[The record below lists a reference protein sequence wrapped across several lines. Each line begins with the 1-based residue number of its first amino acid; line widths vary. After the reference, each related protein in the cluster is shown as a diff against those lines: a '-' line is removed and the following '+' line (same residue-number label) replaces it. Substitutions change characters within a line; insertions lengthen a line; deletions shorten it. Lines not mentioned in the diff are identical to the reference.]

1 MYAPPAISRFR
12 RTFAASKCILM
23 KKVIFPALLAVLIFG
38 ACSTD
43 FELEA
48 PWKDIPVVYGFLNL
62 QDTAHYIRVEKAFLE
77 PGGNAN
83 SIAQI
88 IDSLYYDPAQITVQ
102 LQKKSTGQ
110 RFTLQRVDGNAEGY
124 PRQSG
129 PFVQAPNYLYKI
141 KASAINLIAEQE
153 IRLLI
158 ERGNGLPQVTADAT
172 VLGPMTPRPTS
183 PADPLNLDYTRT
195 LVFLWDVPAS
205 GAIFDLRMYIHYR
218 EEDASGVIA
227 PKTLEWTLK
236 RDIEKTQADATNLRF
251 DQLKGEDF
259 YRFLG
264 SSLPNIGNRRRYF
277 DSVDIVYTAG
287 GIALRELIR
296 VEQANTGI
304 TSSQSIPV
312 YTNLSEGR
320 GVFSSRTQSKRTGI
334 TLNGPSLDSLRF
346 GIYTRLLNF
355 Q

>member
-1 MYAPPAISRFR
+1 
-12 RTFAASKCILM
+12 
-23 KKVIFPALLAVLIFG
+23 
-38 ACSTD
+38 
-43 FELEA
+43 
-48 PWKDIPVVYGFLNL
+48 
-62 QDTAHYIRVEKAFLE
+62 
-77 PGGNAN
+77 
-83 SIAQI
+83 
-88 IDSLYYDPAQITVQ
+88 
-102 LQKKSTGQ
+102 
-110 RFTLQRVDGNAEGY
+110 
-124 PRQSG
+124 
-129 PFVQAPNYLYKI
+129 VQAPNYLYKI
-141 KASAINLIAEQE
+141 KASAINLIAEQD
-153 IRLLI
+153 IRLII

-172 VLGPMTPRPTS
+172 VLGQMTPRSTS

-205 GAIFDLRMYIHYR
+205 GAIFDLRMNIHYR
-218 EEDASGVIA
+218 EEDAAGIIV

-259 YRFLG
+259 YRFVG

-287 GIALRELIR
+287 GSALRELIR

-320 GVFSSRTQSKRTGI
+320 GVFSSRTQARRTGI

-346 GIYTRLLNF
+346 GIHTRLLNF

>member
-1 MYAPPAISRFR
+1 M
-12 RTFAASKCILM
+12 
-23 KKVIFPALLAVLIFG
+23 
-38 ACSTD
+38 
-43 FELEA
+43 
-48 PWKDIPVVYGFLNL
+48 
-62 QDTAHYIRVEKAFLE
+62 
-77 PGGNAN
+77 
-83 SIAQI
+83 
-88 IDSLYYDPAQITVQ
+88 
-102 LQKKSTGQ
+102 
-110 RFTLQRVDGNAEGY
+110 
-124 PRQSG
+124 
-129 PFVQAPNYLYKI
+129 
-141 KASAINLIAEQE
+141 
-153 IRLLI
+153 
-158 ERGNGLPQVTADAT
+158 
-172 VLGPMTPRPTS
+172 
-183 PADPLNLDYTRT
+183 
-195 LVFLWDVPAS
+195 PAS

-320 GVFSSRTQSKRTGI
+320 GVFSSRTQSQRTGI

-346 GIYTRLLNF
+346 GIHTRLLNF

>member
-1 MYAPPAISRFR
+1 
-12 RTFAASKCILM
+12 M
-23 KKVIFPALLAVLIFG
+23 KKVIFPALLAVLVFG

-88 IDSLYYDPAQITVQ
+88 VDSLYYNPAQITVQ
-102 LQKKSTGQ
+102 LQRRSTGQ

-129 PFVQAPNYLYKI
+129 PFAQAPNYLYKI
-141 KASAINLIAEQE
+141 RASALNLVAEQD
-153 IRLLI
+153 IRLII
-158 ERGNGLPQVTADAT
+158 ERGNGLPSVIADAT
-172 VLGPMTPRPTS
+172 VLGPLTPRPNL

-195 LVFLWDVPAS
+195 LVFLWDVPVS
-205 GAIFDLRMYIHYR
+205 GAIFDIRMNIHYR
-218 EEDASGVIA
+218 EEESAGNFVL
-227 PKTLEWTLK
+227 KTLEWTLK
-236 RDIEKTQADATNLRF
+236 RDIEKAIATETSLRF

-259 YRFLG
+259 YRFVG
-264 SSLPNIGNRRRYF
+264 SSLPNIGNRRRIF

-287 GIALRELIR
+287 GSALRELIR

-320 GVFSSRTQSKRTGI
+320 GVFSSRTQARRTGI

-346 GIYTRLLNF
+346 GIHTRQLNF

>member
-1 MYAPPAISRFR
+1 
-12 RTFAASKCILM
+12 M
-23 KKVIFPALLAVLIFG
+23 KKMLLAALPAVLIFG

-62 QDTAHYIRVEKAFLE
+62 QDTAHYIRVEKAFLQ

-88 IDSLYYDPAQITVQ
+88 ADSLYYDPAQITVQ
-102 LQKKSTGQ
+102 LQKRSTGQ

-124 PRQSG
+124 PRAAG

-141 KASAINLIAEQE
+141 RASAINLSAEQD

-158 ERGNGLPQVTADAT
+158 ERGNGLPPVTADAV
-172 VLGPMTPRPTS
+172 VLGPIEPQANL
-183 PADPLNLDYTRT
+183 PAGPLNLDYTRT
-195 LVFLWDVPAS
+195 LLFVWNVPAS
-205 GAIFDLRMYIHYR
+205 GAIFDLRMFIHYS
-218 EEDASGVIA
+218 EEDANAPGVFR
-227 PKTLEWTLK
+227 PKTLEWVLK
-236 RDIEKTQADATNLRF
+236 KDLQKSQPGETSIRFSELR
-251 DQLKGEDF
+251 GEDF
-259 YRFLG
+259 YRFVG
-264 SSLPNIGNRRRYF
+264 SNLPNIGNRRRMF
-277 DSVDIVYTAG
+277 NSIDILYTAG
-287 GIALRELIR
+287 GSALRELIR

-320 GVFSSRTQSKRTGI
+320 GVFSSRTQARRTGI
-334 TLNGPSLDSLRF
+334 ILNGPSLDSLRF
-346 GIYTRLLNF
+346 GIHTRQLNF